1 MYLFNVILKTAF
13 NHVIFLVYWKDEINN
28 IKVESFKSSSALLVF
43 KGDHFIFFS
52 FYQKPLLILP
62 VVENWTRMR
71 KTGITREFPILLMLL
86 WWEEVIAKT
95 TEYTPTILA
104 EQCKARCAIKVNQK
118 LVFLLKNKQKTP
130 ISVFILY
137 VIRNK
142 VQNNCDCK
150 KYKIISLYII
160 TRDHGTCIWLSWL

>member
-1 MYLFNVILKTAF
+1 MLVLVHTSRWLIESVRFRMVSFNVILKTAF

-43 KGDHFIFFS
+43 KGDHFFS

-104 EQCKARCAIKVNQK
+104 EQCKARCSIKVNQK
-118 LVFLLKNKQKTP
+118 LVFLLKNKQKNSDFCFYL
-130 ISVFILY
+130 ICNS
-137 VIRNK
+137 K
-142 VQNNCDCK
+142 
-150 KYKIISLYII
+150 
-160 TRDHGTCIWLSWL
+160 

>member
-43 KGDHFIFFS
+43 KGDHFFS

-104 EQCKARCAIKVNQK
+104 EHCKARCAIKVNQK
-118 LVFLLKNKQKTP
+118 LVFLLKNKQKN
-130 ISVFILY
+130 SDFCFYFIC
-137 VIRNK
+137 NSK
-142 VQNNCDCK
+142 
-150 KYKIISLYII
+150 
-160 TRDHGTCIWLSWL
+160 

>member
-43 KGDHFIFFS
+43 KGDHFFS

-104 EQCKARCAIKVNQK
+104 EQCKARCSIKVNQK
-118 LVFLLKNKQKTP
+118 LVFLLKNKQKN
-130 ISVFILY
+130 SDFCFYFIC
-137 VIRNK
+137 NSK
-142 VQNNCDCK
+142 
-150 KYKIISLYII
+150 
-160 TRDHGTCIWLSWL
+160 

>member
-1 MYLFNVILKTAF
+1 MLVLVHTSRWLIESVRFRMVSFNVILKTAF

-43 KGDHFIFFS
+43 KGDHFFS

-104 EQCKARCAIKVNQK
+104 EQCKARCSIKVNQK
-118 LVFLLKNKQKTP
+118 LVFLLKNKQKN
-130 ISVFILY
+130 SDFCFYFIC
-137 VIRNK
+137 NSK
-142 VQNNCDCK
+142 
-150 KYKIISLYII
+150 
-160 TRDHGTCIWLSWL
+160 

>member
-28 IKVESFKSSSALLVF
+28 IKVESFESSSALLVF
-43 KGDHFIFFS
+43 KGDHFFS

-104 EQCKARCAIKVNQK
+104 EQCKARCSIKVNQK
-118 LVFLLKNKQKTP
+118 LVFLLKNKQTN
-130 ISVFILY
+130 SDFCFYFIC
-137 VIRNK
+137 NSK
-142 VQNNCDCK
+142 
-150 KYKIISLYII
+150 
-160 TRDHGTCIWLSWL
+160 

>member
-1 MYLFNVILKTAF
+1 MLVLVQTSRWLIESVRFRMVSFNVILKTAF
-13 NHVIFLVYWKDEINN
+13 NHVIFFVYWKDEINN

-118 LVFLLKNKQKTP
+118 LVFLLKNKQTN
-130 ISVFILY
+130 SDFCFYFIC
-137 VIRNK
+137 NSK
-142 VQNNCDCK
+142 
-150 KYKIISLYII
+150 
-160 TRDHGTCIWLSWL
+160 